1 MQTPT
6 DSSCTSSNANG
17 ASGSLP
23 AITVI
28 QVEIM
33 EMKLLPNLQ
42 ISFWAKNGL
51 VNIIAHIA
59 RRRGLDPFSIVN
71 VYRRQ
76 QSPSSQL
83 WKNAWPTQRPARAQ
97 TLMDPGLKLHLW
109 IIHLSECVC
118 SDSFSI
124 SAPTYQPSWR
134 QNVTAP
140 HVPRLPQTL
149 MLSKNVLRVR
159 KITWALNILNISF
172 QIPLQ
177 PLVRE
182 HIRTRTGRCCR
193 PCWPPSAPRPPAPA
207 SPPASP
213 T

>member
-6 DSSCTSSNANG
+6 ALSCTSSNANG

-33 EMKLLPNLQ
+33 EMKLLQNLQ

-59 RRRGLDPFSIVN
+59 RRRGLDPFSIVK
-71 VYRRQ
+71 VYRPQ
-76 QSPSSQL
+76 QSPSSPL

-118 SDSFSI
+118 LPFIFNFS
-124 SAPTYQPSWR
+124 SNLPTVLAAKCDGTTCTTLTTDLDVVKECFKGKRRYWSYR
-134 QNVTAP
+134 Q
-140 HVPRLPQTL
+140 
-149 MLSKNVLRVR
+149 
-159 KITWALNILNISF
+159 I
-172 QIPLQ
+172 
-177 PLVRE
+177 
-182 HIRTRTGRCCR
+182 C
-193 PCWPPSAPRPPAPA
+193 
-207 SPPASP
+207 
-213 T
+213 